1 MRGVGTCSML
11 SVLTSV
17 RTLARIV
24 SGIVAC
30 VLGLAVWVIAVGP
43 SLALSHIV
51 VASVKRG

>member
-1 MRGVGTCSML
+1 
-11 SVLTSV
+11 V

-24 SGIVAC
+24 SGTAVG
-30 VLGLAVWVIAVGP
+30 VLGLAVWVMAVGP